1 MSTSPAE
8 NIKVV
13 LKPVKTAFTGQI
25 MLLTPDDAIEY
36 EKLTKIFVEYH
47 KPFNYE
53 EELLVQSIIDNEW
66 RVRQI
71 SATEQG
77 LLAIG
82 RVELADTM
90 PGYLLPA
97 AAYLKYQK
105 EIKDLSLQEHRLRR
119 YLDVDMKK
127 LQALQTA
134 RLEAEMLRRKM
145 EEARAKQQQQQQHH
159 NLKRQPLLRLT
170 LFTAP
175 PLSRGAETP
184 RNYSV
189 NP

>member
-1 MSTSPAE
+1 MSTTPAE
-8 NIKVV
+8 NVKVV

-25 MLLTPDDAIEY
+25 MLLTPDDAVQYEKMTKTFIEY
-36 EKLTKIFVEYH
+36 L

-66 RVRQI
+66 RCSQI
-71 SATEQG
+71 ATTEQG

-82 RVELADTM
+82 RAELADTM

-119 YLDVDMKK
+119 YLDADRKK
-127 LQALQTA
+127 LQALESA

-145 EEARAKQQQQQQHH
+145 EEAQAKQQQQQHPP
-159 NLKRQPLLRLT
+159 QPQAAAAS
-170 LFTAP
+170 AP
-175 PLSRGAETP
+175 ASQPIHRTTVEP
-184 RNYSV
+184 RR
-189 NP
+189 

>member
-25 MLLTPDDAIEY
+25 MLLTLDDAVEY
-36 EKLTKIFVEYH
+36 EKLSKIFVEYH

-134 RLEAEMLRRKM
+134 RKEAEMLRRKM
-145 EEARAKQQQQQQHH
+145 EEAQAKQRQQQAP
-159 NLKRQPLLRLT
+159 QPQAAAAS
-170 LFTAP
+170 AP
-175 PLSRGAETP
+175 ASQPIHRTTVEP
-184 RNYSV
+184 RR
-189 NP
+189 

>member
-25 MLLTPDDAIEY
+25 MLLTVDESVEY
-36 EKLTKIFVEYH
+36 EKLSKIFVEYH

-127 LQALQTA
+127 LQALQSA
-134 RLEAEMLRRKM
+134 RLGGR
-145 EEARAKQQQQQQHH
+145 
-159 NLKRQPLLRLT
+159 N
-170 LFTAP
+170 AP
-175 PLSRGAETP
+175 PQDGRSSRQTATTASASTASC
-184 RNYSV
+184 RSV
-189 NP
+189 SASISTHSPHHR